1 MPGAVLIFVDGLGV
15 GRDDPAANP
24 MARARGPLL
33 SNFLGDPP
41 GKPLPFR
48 GAFAPLDAC
57 LGVEGIPQSATG
69 QTSLLTGR
77 NAQAD
82 LGRHLF
88 GFPNERLRQ
97 ILGESSILKRVQGA
111 GRTAR
116 FANAFRPLFFELPK
130 EAMIR
135 RLSATTVATLAAGV
149 PFFGLP
155 DLRAGRSL
163 YQDYTNAVLIERGF
177 DVPRRTP
184 EEAGR
189 ILAEMSG
196 RFDFLLYEYFLTDK
210 AGHGGDL
217 AEAEACVRGLEAFLG
232 AFLSAAD
239 LRDRLVA
246 LASDHGN
253 LEDLSFK
260 GHTRNPAQGLVFG
273 PGAAEKAVRLR
284 SILDVCPMLLG
295 ATGIAEKGA

>member
-24 MARARGPLL
+24 MARVRGPLL
-33 SNFLGDPP
+33 SNFLGDLP
-41 GKPLPFR
+41 GKALPFG
-48 GAFAPLDAC
+48 GAFVPLDAC

-88 GFPNERLRQ
+88 GFPNERLRE
-97 ILGESSILKRVQGA
+97 ILGESSILKRVAEA

-116 FANAFRPLFFELPK
+116 FANTFRPLFFELPR

-149 PFFGLP
+149 PFFGLE

-163 YQDYTNAVLIERGF
+163 YQDFTNEALIGRGF
-177 DVPRRTP
+177 DVPRRAP

-189 ILAEMSG
+189 ILAEMAG
-196 RFDFLLYEYFLTDK
+196 RFDFLLYEYFLTDR
-210 AGHGGDL
+210 AGHGGDMG
-217 AEAEACVRGLEAFLG
+217 AATACAQGLEALLG

-239 LRDRLVA
+239 LRDRVVA

-273 PGAAEKAVRLR
+273 PGAAEKAARLR
-284 SILDVCPMLLG
+284 TILDVCPMLLG
-295 ATGIAEKGA
+295 AMGIAERRS

>member
-1 MPGAVLIFVDGLGV
+1 MSGAVLLFVDGLGV
-15 GRDDPAANP
+15 GADDPAVNP
-24 MARARGPLL
+24 MARVRGPLL

-41 GKPLPFR
+41 GKPLPFG

-57 LGVEGIPQSATG
+57 LGVEGLPQSATG

-88 GFPNERLRQ
+88 GFPNERLRR
-97 ILGESSILKRVQGA
+97 ILGESSLLKRAADA

-130 EAMIR
+130 EEMIR
-135 RLSATTVATLAAGV
+135 RLSATTVATMVAGV
-149 PFFGLP
+149 PFFGLS
-155 DLRAGRSL
+155 DVREGRAV
-163 YQDYTNAVLIERGF
+163 YQDFTNGALIERGF
-177 DVPRRTP
+177 DVPRRSP

-189 ILAEMSG
+189 ILAEMAG

-210 AGHGGDL
+210 AGHGQDMG
-217 AEAEACVRGLEAFLG
+217 EAVACVEGLESFLG
-232 AFLSAAD
+232 AFLAAAD
-239 LRDRLVA
+239 LRDRVVA

-253 LEDLSFK
+253 LEDLSVK
-260 GHTRNPAQGLVFG
+260 GHTRNPAQGFVFG
-273 PGAAEKAVRLR
+273 PGATEKAARLCT
-284 SILDVCPMLLG
+284 ILDVCPLLLG
-295 ATGIAEKGA
+295 ALGIATE